1 MSILAARYR
10 REMTL
15 GVVLWFAIGVFAY
28 TLGWRLLVALVVT
41 AAARWVFRYI
51 VSEIRD
57 IRFCR
62 LHGIRRF

>member
-10 REMTL
+10 REMTW
-15 GVVLWFAIGVFAY
+15 GVVLWVCIAVFVFA
-28 TLGWRLLVALVVT
+28 LGWRPLAALVV
-41 AAARWVFRYI
+41 AAVTLGVFRYI